1 MQFPEREVYALAGWS
16 DKALETLKFLEGDK
30 RALLRRIGAVE
41 L

>member
-16 DKALETLKFLEGDK
+16 DKTLETLKFLEEDK
-30 RALLRRIGAVE
+30 SALVRQIEAVE